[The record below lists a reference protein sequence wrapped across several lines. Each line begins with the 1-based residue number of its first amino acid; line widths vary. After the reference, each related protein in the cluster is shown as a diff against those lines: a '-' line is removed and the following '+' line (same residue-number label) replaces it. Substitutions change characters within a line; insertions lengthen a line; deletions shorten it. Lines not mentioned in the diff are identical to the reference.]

1 MDIKLGRQL
10 VADELFDLT
19 LYQKL
24 RQGADLDTQA
34 LLDELIPIETRHLG
48 FWQDFFQAS
57 GVTLG
62 VGQRLKLAL
71 LVWFCRIFRGA
82 GVSLVLEAIEI
93 NGVKKY
99 LRVWE
104 EYRDLPLGGA
114 VRTILDDELRHEDA
128 IVSDKIK
135 RRVHPERIRDIF
147 LGLNDG
153 LVEILGTLSGFFA
166 AFQSVS
172 TVLGAV
178 FTVAV
183 AGAFSMAAGA
193 FVAESS
199 EQEARRVEKE
209 KGDYLEGRREEPEA
223 THLFASAL
231 VVGVSYLFG
240 AAIPILPVFF
250 GSENILVSLVV
261 SGAVIVLVSY
271 FLAFLSGMDVKRRV
285 MMNLVI
291 IGLAVGV
298 TWFIGILAR
307 DVFGIQV

>member
-1 MDIKLGRQL
+1 M
-10 VADELFDLT
+10 
-19 LYQKL
+19 
-24 RQGADLDTQA
+24 
-34 LLDELIPIETRHLG
+34 
-48 FWQDFFQAS
+48 
-57 GVTLG
+57 
-62 VGQRLKLAL
+62 
-71 LVWFCRIFRGA
+71 
-82 GVSLVLEAIEI
+82 
-93 NGVKKY
+93 
-99 LRVWE
+99 
-104 EYRDLPLGGA
+104 
-114 VRTILDDELRHEDA
+114 
-128 IVSDKIK
+128 
-135 RRVHPERIRDIF
+135 HPERIRDIF